1 VTSKG
6 VMRGD
11 TALQHETVPIRIC
24 NPVNLCYNNN
34 TIAVGTKNRRG
45 LLQQSA
51 AWVFADF

>member
-1 VTSKG
+1 MTSKG